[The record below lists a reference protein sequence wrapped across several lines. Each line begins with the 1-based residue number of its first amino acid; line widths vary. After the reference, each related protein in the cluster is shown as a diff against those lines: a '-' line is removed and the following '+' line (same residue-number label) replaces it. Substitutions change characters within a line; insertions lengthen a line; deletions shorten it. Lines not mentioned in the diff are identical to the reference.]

1 MQVKKQASK
10 QTITYLEP
18 VAAVTVFETRVVS
31 GKGAAVATLR
41 HLVGAVGVRIL
52 VRGEATGAGVCNP
65 SIIQLVFQSIHP
77 SVHPFNR
84 PSTH

>member
-10 QTITYLEP
+10 PAITYLEP

-41 HLVGAVGVRIL
+41 HLVST
-52 VRGEATGAGVCNP
+52 GETE
-65 SIIQLVFQSIHP
+65 
-77 SVHPFNR
+77 R
-84 PSTH
+84 